1 MRIKIAKVKQQ
12 VKCAATRYQLLYEMA
27 REEFEEMFG
36 NGHPQDDGVTVRE
49 KTQGPQSHHFIAMC
63 DLRQLHLTAQNLN
76 F

>member
-1 MRIKIAKVKQQ
+1 
-12 VKCAATRYQLLYEMA
+12 MA